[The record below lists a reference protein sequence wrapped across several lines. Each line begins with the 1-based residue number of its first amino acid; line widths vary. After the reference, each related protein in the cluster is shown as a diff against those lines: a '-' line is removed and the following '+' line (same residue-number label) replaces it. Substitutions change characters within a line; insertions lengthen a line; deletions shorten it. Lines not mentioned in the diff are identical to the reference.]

1 MNMAEGTTEDL
12 PTRDRFLR
20 NLLALLN
27 KPEMAQR
34 KLVTPQMKKTEGTG
48 ERKEKIERIEQTKR
62 KSERNN
68 SGIIT
73 EKK

>member
-1 MNMAEGTTEDL
+1 
-12 PTRDRFLR
+12 
-20 NLLALLN
+20 LLALLN

-34 KLVTPQMKKTEGTG
+34 KIVTPQTEKTGGTE
-48 ERKEKIERIEQTKR
+48 ERKEKIKRIEQTKR

-68 SGIIT
+68 CGIIT